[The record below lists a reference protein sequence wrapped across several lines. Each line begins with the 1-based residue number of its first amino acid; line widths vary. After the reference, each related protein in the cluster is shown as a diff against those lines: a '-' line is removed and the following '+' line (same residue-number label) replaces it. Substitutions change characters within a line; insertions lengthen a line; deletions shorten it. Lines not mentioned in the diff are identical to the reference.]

1 MTISQIITF
10 LAGSAWEW
18 TILDSIGL
26 FLDAIVYSLV
36 AYSYKLFLIMSQLNL
51 NIIYQM
57 AAPIVDRVKALIMV
71 FVLFKLAI
79 TLIGSLLEPEKF
91 EQTGGKILKNI
102 IIAVVLLVSY
112 DFIFELGNDLSMIA
126 LGTTDTS
133 AFQILDPPE
142 DTNGLVS
149 KLIFGSASGVDK
161 TKDFG
166 VYLAASTL
174 NIFLHDVEGGSVA
187 SNVYTQIINNSGT
200 SYNFNPI
207 KDTKGEIGRTVEYTY
222 PIISSIMGIYLIYSI
237 VQIAIQVGIRM
248 FKMMILQIVA
258 PIPICSIISDG
269 VKGKSFSAFMKLYFT
284 TLIQVAV
291 RVATMFLATAF
302 VGTFYNLIMSGSLTT
317 GETGM
322 TRFLV
327 VIIIIVAVYRF
338 VRELPK
344 FLQSLFPGMNFEANM
359 GGFGNTLRTI
369 GNVGA
374 GVGGFALGGAA
385 GLATGG
391 GFFQGALGGATSA
404 YRGEGIRGQLQNAQN
419 AQARGETYK
428 DIGFGN
434 AMLNSL
440 GAPLGIT
447 AARQSREKD
456 AINQE
461 QQKIAA
467 AEKEKNRLN
476 QEKAKINQDKNRLS
490 QEKAGLGQRKAGLNK
505 LIDNA
510 RNDLASG
517 TKNYGSLGN
526 HTGVTSSQDLF
537 NRAVSNDA
545 EIAKYRAIMNRSS
558 TNDSERQKAQ
568 IKIYQREEDLRKEAE
583 KEYSAALDASS
594 QAANGRDISAINSD
608 IAAIDKDMDNK
619 DTEMAARDADIAAR
633 DADIA
638 TQDSLID
645 AANANIETHEGRLKQ
660 AGGSTK

>member
-79 TLIGSLLEPEKF
+79 TLIGSLLEPEKL

-102 IIAVVLLVSY
+102 VVAVILLVSY

-467 AEKEKNRLN
+467 AEKEKERLN
-476 QEKAKINQDKNRLS
+476 QDKDR
-490 QEKAGLGQRKAGLNK
+490 LNK
-505 LIDNA
+505 LAENA
-510 RNDLASG
+510 RRDVQNNNTNFGARFGSY
-517 TKNYGSLGN
+517 KNI
-526 HTGVTSSQDLF
+526 SSSEDLF
-537 NRAVSNDA
+537 NRVVSNDSV
-545 EIAKYRAIMNRSS
+545 IAQQRAILGSATSS
-558 TNDSERQKAQ
+558 QSEKDTASQVLRQRTEMFRQ
-568 IKIYQREEDLRKEAE
+568 QTEAA
-583 KEYSAALDASS
+583 YNAALDT
-594 QAANGRDISAINSD
+594 AATNNGMSMNDINTGINT
-608 IAAIDKDMDNK
+608 AN
-619 DTEMAARDADIAAR
+619 
-633 DADIA
+633 ADIA
-638 TQDSLID
+638 TQDTLID
-645 AANANIETHEGRLKQ
+645 TANANIKTHEDRLKQ

>member
-79 TLIGSLLEPEKF
+79 TLIGSLLEPEKL

-102 IIAVVLLVSY
+102 VVAVILLVSY

-419 AQARGETYK
+419 AQARGETYR

-467 AEKEKNRLN
+467 AEKEKERLN
-476 QEKAKINQDKNRLS
+476 QDKDR
-490 QEKAGLGQRKAGLNK
+490 LNK
-505 LIDNA
+505 LAENA
-510 RNDLASG
+510 RRDVQNNNTSFGARFGSY
-517 TKNYGSLGN
+517 KNI
-526 HTGVTSSQDLF
+526 SSSEDLF
-537 NRAVSNDA
+537 NRVVSNDSV
-545 EIAKYRAIMNRSS
+545 IAQQRAILGSATSS
-558 TNDSERQKAQ
+558 QSEKDTASQVLRQRTEMFRQQTETA
-568 IKIYQREEDLRKEAE
+568 YN
-583 KEYSAALDASS
+583 AALDT
-594 QAANGRDISAINSD
+594 AATNNGMSMNDINTGINT
-608 IAAIDKDMDNK
+608 AN
-619 DTEMAARDADIAAR
+619 
-633 DADIA
+633 ADIA
-638 TQDSLID
+638 TQDTLID
-645 AANANIETHEGRLKQ
+645 TANANIKTHEDRLKQ

>member
-79 TLIGSLLEPEKF
+79 TLIGSLLEPEKL

-102 IIAVVLLVSY
+102 VVAVILLVSY

-434 AMLNSL
+434 AMLNNL

-461 QQKIAA
+461 QQKITA
-467 AEKEKNRLN
+467 AEKEKERLN
-476 QEKAKINQDKNRLS
+476 QDKDR
-490 QEKAGLGQRKAGLNK
+490 LNK
-505 LIDNA
+505 LAENA
-510 RNDLASG
+510 RRDVQNNNTNFGARFGSY
-517 TKNYGSLGN
+517 KNI
-526 HTGVTSSQDLF
+526 SSSEDLF
-537 NRAVSNDA
+537 NRVVSNDSV
-545 EIAKYRAIMNRSS
+545 IAQQRAILGSATSSQSEKDSASQVLRSR
-558 TNDSERQKAQ
+558 TEMFRQQ
-568 IKIYQREEDLRKEAE
+568 TEAA
-583 KEYSAALDASS
+583 YNAALDT
-594 QAANGRDISAINSD
+594 AATNNGMSMNDINTGINT
-608 IAAIDKDMDNK
+608 AN
-619 DTEMAARDADIAAR
+619 
-633 DADIA
+633 ADIA
-638 TQDSLID
+638 TQDTLID
-645 AANANIETHEGRLKQ
+645 TANANIKTHEDRLKQ

>member
-79 TLIGSLLEPEKF
+79 TLIGSLLEPEKL

-102 IIAVVLLVSY
+102 VVAVILLVSY

-369 GNVGA
+369 GNIGA

-419 AQARGETYK
+419 AQARGETYR

-447 AARQSREKD
+447 AARQSRQKD

-467 AEKEKNRLN
+467 AEKEKERLN
-476 QEKAKINQDKNRLS
+476 QDKDR
-490 QEKAGLGQRKAGLNK
+490 LNK
-505 LIDNA
+505 LAENA
-510 RNDLASG
+510 RRDVQNNNTDFGAIFGSY
-517 TKNYGSLGN
+517 KNI
-526 HTGVTSSQDLF
+526 SSSEDLF
-537 NRAVSNDA
+537 NRVVSNDSV
-545 EIAKYRAIMNRSS
+545 IAQQRAILGSATSS
-558 TNDSERQKAQ
+558 QSEKDSASQELRARTEMFRQQ
-568 IKIYQREEDLRKEAE
+568 TEAA
-583 KEYSAALDASS
+583 YNAALDT
-594 QAANGRDISAINSD
+594 AATNNGMSMNDINTGIN
-608 IAAIDKDMDNK
+608 AA
-619 DTEMAARDADIAAR
+619 

-638 TQDSLID
+638 TQDTLINT
-645 AANANIETHEGRLKQ
+645 ANANIKTHEDRLKQ

>member
-79 TLIGSLLEPEKF
+79 TLIGSLLEPEKL

-102 IIAVVLLVSY
+102 VVAVILLVSY

-434 AMLNSL
+434 AMLNNL

-461 QQKIAA
+461 QQKITA
-467 AEKEKNRLN
+467 AEKEKERLN
-476 QEKAKINQDKNRLS
+476 QDKDR
-490 QEKAGLGQRKAGLNK
+490 LNK
-505 LIDNA
+505 LAENA
-510 RNDLASG
+510 RRDVQNNNTNFGARFGSY
-517 TKNYGSLGN
+517 KNI
-526 HTGVTSSQDLF
+526 SSSEDLF
-537 NRAVSNDA
+537 NRVVSNDSV
-545 EIAKYRAIMNRSS
+545 IAQQRAILGSATSS
-558 TNDSERQKAQ
+558 QSEKDTASQVLRQRTEMFRQ
-568 IKIYQREEDLRKEAE
+568 QTEAA
-583 KEYSAALDASS
+583 YNAALDT
-594 QAANGRDISAINSD
+594 AATNNGMSMNDINTGINT
-608 IAAIDKDMDNK
+608 AN
-619 DTEMAARDADIAAR
+619 
-633 DADIA
+633 ADIA
-638 TQDSLID
+638 TQDTLID
-645 AANANIETHEGRLKQ
+645 TANANIKTHEDRLKQ

>member
-79 TLIGSLLEPEKF
+79 TLIGSLLEPEKL

-102 IIAVVLLVSY
+102 VVAVILLVSY

-369 GNVGA
+369 GNIGA

-404 YRGEGIRGQLQNAQN
+404 YRGEGIRGQLQNVQN
-419 AQARGETYK
+419 AQARGETYR

-461 QQKIAA
+461 KD
-467 AEKEKNRLN
+467 R
-476 QEKAKINQDKNRLS
+476 
-490 QEKAGLGQRKAGLNK
+490 LNK
-505 LIDNA
+505 LAESA
-510 RNDLASG
+510 RRDVQNNNTNFGRFGNYRNISSSEDL
-517 TKNYGSLGN
+517 Y
-526 HTGVTSSQDLF
+526 
-537 NRAVSNDA
+537 NRVASNDSIVA
-545 EIAKYRAIMNRSS
+545 Q
-558 TNDSERQKAQ
+558 QKAILNSTTASQ
-568 IKIYQREEDLRKEAE
+568 VDRD
-583 KEYSAALDASS
+583 SAALALRSRTDQLRQYAEAEYNTALDK
-594 QAANGRDISAINSD
+594 AATNNGMSINDINTGINTADS
-608 IAAIDKDMDNK
+608 
-619 DTEMAARDADIAAR
+619 DIAAR

>member
-79 TLIGSLLEPEKF
+79 TLIGSLLEPEKL

-102 IIAVVLLVSY
+102 VVAVILLVSY

-404 YRGEGIRGQLQNAQN
+404 YRGEGIRGQLQNVQN

-467 AEKEKNRLN
+467 AEKEKERLN
-476 QEKAKINQDKNRLS
+476 QDKDR
-490 QEKAGLGQRKAGLNK
+490 LNK
-505 LIDNA
+505 LAENA
-510 RNDLASG
+510 RRDVQNNNTSFGARFGSY
-517 TKNYGSLGN
+517 KNI
-526 HTGVTSSQDLF
+526 SSSEDLF
-537 NRAVSNDA
+537 NRVVSNDSV
-545 EIAKYRAIMNRSS
+545 IAQQRAILGSATSS
-558 TNDSERQKAQ
+558 QSEKDTASQVLRQRTEMFRQ
-568 IKIYQREEDLRKEAE
+568 QTEAA
-583 KEYSAALDASS
+583 YNAALDT
-594 QAANGRDISAINSD
+594 AATNNGMSMNDINTGINT
-608 IAAIDKDMDNK
+608 AN
-619 DTEMAARDADIAAR
+619 
-633 DADIA
+633 ADIA
-638 TQDSLID
+638 TQDTLID
-645 AANANIETHEGRLKQ
+645 TANANIKTHEDRLKQ

>member
-1 MTISQIITF
+1 MTIPQIITF

-79 TLIGSLLEPEKF
+79 TLIGSLLEPEKL

-102 IIAVVLLVSY
+102 VVAVILLVSY

-467 AEKEKNRLN
+467 AEKEKERLN
-476 QEKAKINQDKNRLS
+476 QDKDR
-490 QEKAGLGQRKAGLNK
+490 LNK
-505 LIDNA
+505 LAENA
-510 RNDLASG
+510 RRDVQNNNTSFGARFGSY
-517 TKNYGSLGN
+517 KNI
-526 HTGVTSSQDLF
+526 SSSEDLF
-537 NRAVSNDA
+537 NRVVSNDSV
-545 EIAKYRAIMNRSS
+545 IAQQRAILGSATSS
-558 TNDSERQKAQ
+558 QSEKDTASQVLRQRTEMFRQ
-568 IKIYQREEDLRKEAE
+568 QTEAA
-583 KEYSAALDASS
+583 YNAALDT
-594 QAANGRDISAINSD
+594 AATNNGMSMNDINTGINT
-608 IAAIDKDMDNK
+608 AN
-619 DTEMAARDADIAAR
+619 
-633 DADIA
+633 ADIA
-638 TQDSLID
+638 TQDTLID
-645 AANANIETHEGRLKQ
+645 TANANIKTHEDRLKQ

>member
-79 TLIGSLLEPEKF
+79 TLIGSLLEPEKL

-102 IIAVVLLVSY
+102 VVAVILLVSY

-269 VKGKSFSAFMKLYFT
+269 VKGKSFSVFMKLYFT

-344 FLQSLFPGMNFEANM
+344 FLQSLFPAMNFEANM

-461 QQKIAA
+461 QQKITA
-467 AEKEKNRLN
+467 AEKEKERLN
-476 QEKAKINQDKNRLS
+476 QDKDR
-490 QEKAGLGQRKAGLNK
+490 LNK
-505 LIDNA
+505 LAENA
-510 RNDLASG
+510 RRDVQNNNTSFGARFGSY
-517 TKNYGSLGN
+517 KNI
-526 HTGVTSSQDLF
+526 SSSEDLF
-537 NRAVSNDA
+537 NRVVSNDSV
-545 EIAKYRAIMNRSS
+545 IAQQRAILGSATSS
-558 TNDSERQKAQ
+558 QSEKDTASQVLRQRTEMFRQQTETA
-568 IKIYQREEDLRKEAE
+568 YN
-583 KEYSAALDASS
+583 AALDT
-594 QAANGRDISAINSD
+594 AATNNGMSMNDINTGINT
-608 IAAIDKDMDNK
+608 AN
-619 DTEMAARDADIAAR
+619 
-633 DADIA
+633 ADIA
-638 TQDSLID
+638 TQDTLID
-645 AANANIETHEGRLKQ
+645 TANANIKTHEDRLKQ

>member
-79 TLIGSLLEPEKF
+79 TLIGSLLEPEKL
-91 EQTGGKILKNI
+91 EQTGGRILKNI
-102 IIAVVLLVSY
+102 IVAVIFLVSY

-126 LGTTDTS
+126 LGTTDTN

-149 KLIFGSASGVDK
+149 KLIFGSSSGVDK

-187 SNVYTQIINNSGT
+187 SNVYTQIINNSAT

-269 VKGKSFSAFMKLYFT
+269 VKGKSFSAFIKLYFT
-284 TLIQVAV
+284 TLIQVVV
-291 RVATMFLATAF
+291 RIAAMFLATAL

-317 GETGM
+317 GESGM

-338 VRELPK
+338 VRELPN
-344 FLQSLFPGMNFEANM
+344 FLQSIFPGMNYESNM

-369 GNVGA
+369 GGVGA
-374 GVGGFALGGAA
+374 GVGGFALGGVA

-404 YRGEGIRGQLQNAQN
+404 YRGEGIRGQLQNVQN
-419 AQARGETYK
+419 AQARGETYR

-434 AMLNSL
+434 AMLNNL

-447 AARQSREKD
+447 AARQSRERN

-461 QQKIAA
+461 QQNIAN
-467 AEKEKNRLN
+467 AEKEKER
-476 QEKAKINQDKNRLS
+476 
-490 QEKAGLGQRKAGLNK
+490 LNK
-505 LIDNA
+505 LVDNA
-510 RNDLASG
+510 REEIASKSTNFG
-517 TKNYGSLGN
+517 AFGN
-526 HTGVTSSQDLF
+526 HANVTSSEDLF
-537 NRAVSNDA
+537 NRVSSTDAIVAQNRAILNNASSTQAEKSAAASALSTRLDNLREDTEIWYNDA
-545 EIAKYRAIMNRSS
+545 MDKTSVMTSNS
-558 TNDSERQKAQ
+558 TNMNAV
-568 IKIYQREEDLRKEAE
+568 
-583 KEYSAALDASS
+583 
-594 QAANGRDISAINSD
+594 N
-608 IAAIDKDMDNK
+608 
-619 DTEMAARDADIAAR
+619 ADIR
-633 DADIA
+633 
-638 TQDSLID
+638 TQDTKID
-645 AANANIETHEGRLKQ
+645 TANANIKTHEDRLKK
-660 AGGSTK
+660 AGGST

>member
-79 TLIGSLLEPEKF
+79 TLIGSLLEPEKL

-102 IIAVVLLVSY
+102 VVAVILLVSY

-467 AEKEKNRLN
+467 AEKEKERLN
-476 QEKAKINQDKNRLS
+476 QDKDR
-490 QEKAGLGQRKAGLNK
+490 LNK
-505 LIDNA
+505 LAENA
-510 RNDLASG
+510 RRDVQNNNTSFGARFGSY
-517 TKNYGSLGN
+517 KNI
-526 HTGVTSSQDLF
+526 SSSEDLF
-537 NRAVSNDA
+537 NRVVSNDSV
-545 EIAKYRAIMNRSS
+545 IAQQRAILGSATSS
-558 TNDSERQKAQ
+558 QSEKDTASQVLRQRTEMFRQ
-568 IKIYQREEDLRKEAE
+568 QTEAA
-583 KEYSAALDASS
+583 YNAALDT
-594 QAANGRDISAINSD
+594 AATNNGMSMNDINTGINT
-608 IAAIDKDMDNK
+608 AN
-619 DTEMAARDADIAAR
+619 
-633 DADIA
+633 ADIA
-638 TQDSLID
+638 TQDTLID
-645 AANANIETHEGRLKQ
+645 TANANIKTHEDRLKQ

>member
-79 TLIGSLLEPEKF
+79 TLIGSLLEPEKL

-102 IIAVVLLVSY
+102 VVAVILLVSY

-467 AEKEKNRLN
+467 AEKEKERLN
-476 QEKAKINQDKNRLS
+476 QDKDR
-490 QEKAGLGQRKAGLNK
+490 LNK
-505 LIDNA
+505 LAENA
-510 RNDLASG
+510 RRDVQNNNTSFGARFGSY
-517 TKNYGSLGN
+517 KNI
-526 HTGVTSSQDLF
+526 SSSEDLF
-537 NRAVSNDA
+537 NRVVSNDSV
-545 EIAKYRAIMNRSS
+545 IAQQRAILGSATSS
-558 TNDSERQKAQ
+558 QSEKDTASQVLRQRTEMFRQQTETA
-568 IKIYQREEDLRKEAE
+568 YN
-583 KEYSAALDASS
+583 AALDT
-594 QAANGRDISAINSD
+594 AATNNGMSMNDINTGINT
-608 IAAIDKDMDNK
+608 AN
-619 DTEMAARDADIAAR
+619 
-633 DADIA
+633 ADIA
-638 TQDSLID
+638 TQDTLINT
-645 AANANIETHEGRLKQ
+645 ANANIKTHEDRLKQ

>member
-79 TLIGSLLEPEKF
+79 TLIGSLLEPEKL

-102 IIAVVLLVSY
+102 VVAVILLVSY

-344 FLQSLFPGMNFEANM
+344 FLQSLFPAMNFEANM

-467 AEKEKNRLN
+467 AEKEKERLN
-476 QEKAKINQDKNRLS
+476 QDKDR
-490 QEKAGLGQRKAGLNK
+490 LNK
-505 LIDNA
+505 LAENA
-510 RNDLASG
+510 RRDVQNNNTNFGARFGSY
-517 TKNYGSLGN
+517 KNI
-526 HTGVTSSQDLF
+526 SSSEDLF
-537 NRAVSNDA
+537 NRVVSNDSV
-545 EIAKYRAIMNRSS
+545 IAQQRAILGSATSS
-558 TNDSERQKAQ
+558 QSEKDTASQVLRQRTEMFRQQTETA
-568 IKIYQREEDLRKEAE
+568 YN
-583 KEYSAALDASS
+583 AALDT
-594 QAANGRDISAINSD
+594 AATNNGMSMNDINTGINT
-608 IAAIDKDMDNK
+608 AN
-619 DTEMAARDADIAAR
+619 
-633 DADIA
+633 ADIA
-638 TQDSLID
+638 TQDTLID
-645 AANANIETHEGRLKQ
+645 TANANIKTHEDRLKQ

>member
-71 FVLFKLAI
+71 FILFKLAI
-79 TLIGSLLEPEKF
+79 TLIGSLLEPEKL

-102 IIAVVLLVSY
+102 VVAVILLVSY

-467 AEKEKNRLN
+467 AEKEKERLN
-476 QEKAKINQDKNRLS
+476 QDKDR
-490 QEKAGLGQRKAGLNK
+490 LNK
-505 LIDNA
+505 LAENA
-510 RNDLASG
+510 RRDVQNNNTNFGARFGSY
-517 TKNYGSLGN
+517 KNI
-526 HTGVTSSQDLF
+526 SSSEDLF
-537 NRAVSNDA
+537 NRVVSNDSV
-545 EIAKYRAIMNRSS
+545 IAQQRAILGSATSSQSEKDSASQVLRSR
-558 TNDSERQKAQ
+558 TEMFRQQ
-568 IKIYQREEDLRKEAE
+568 TEAE
-583 KEYSAALDASS
+583 YNAALDT
-594 QAANGRDISAINSD
+594 AATNNGMSMNDINTGINT
-608 IAAIDKDMDNK
+608 AN
-619 DTEMAARDADIAAR
+619 
-633 DADIA
+633 ADIA
-638 TQDSLID
+638 TQDTLID
-645 AANANIETHEGRLKQ
+645 TANANIKTHEDRLKQ

>member
-79 TLIGSLLEPEKF
+79 TLIGSLLEPEKL

-102 IIAVVLLVSY
+102 VVAVILLVSY

-467 AEKEKNRLN
+467 AEKEKERLN
-476 QEKAKINQDKNRLS
+476 QDKDR
-490 QEKAGLGQRKAGLNK
+490 LNK
-505 LIDNA
+505 LAENA
-510 RNDLASG
+510 RRDVQNNNTNFGARFGSY
-517 TKNYGSLGN
+517 KNI
-526 HTGVTSSQDLF
+526 SSSEDLF
-537 NRAVSNDA
+537 NRVVSNDSV
-545 EIAKYRAIMNRSS
+545 IAQQRAILGSATSS
-558 TNDSERQKAQ
+558 QSEKDTASQVLRQRTEMFRQ
-568 IKIYQREEDLRKEAE
+568 QTEAA
-583 KEYSAALDASS
+583 YNAALDT
-594 QAANGRDISAINSD
+594 AATNNGMSMNDINTGIN
-608 IAAIDKDMDNK
+608 AA
-619 DTEMAARDADIAAR
+619 DAN
-633 DADIA
+633 IA
-638 TQDSLID
+638 TQDTLID
-645 AANANIETHEGRLKQ
+645 TANANIKTHEDRLKQ

>member
-79 TLIGSLLEPEKF
+79 TLIGSLLEPEKL

-102 IIAVVLLVSY
+102 VVAVILLVSY

-344 FLQSLFPGMNFEANM
+344 FLQSLFPAMNFEANM

-404 YRGEGIRGQLQNAQN
+404 YRGEGIRGQLQNVQN

-467 AEKEKNRLN
+467 AEKEKERLN
-476 QEKAKINQDKNRLS
+476 QDKDR
-490 QEKAGLGQRKAGLNK
+490 LNK
-505 LIDNA
+505 LAENA
-510 RNDLASG
+510 RRDVQNNNTSFGARFGSY
-517 TKNYGSLGN
+517 KNI
-526 HTGVTSSQDLF
+526 SSSEDLF
-537 NRAVSNDA
+537 NRVVSNDSV
-545 EIAKYRAIMNRSS
+545 IAQQRAILGSATSS
-558 TNDSERQKAQ
+558 QSEKDTASQVLRQRTEMFRQ
-568 IKIYQREEDLRKEAE
+568 QTEAA
-583 KEYSAALDASS
+583 YNAALDT
-594 QAANGRDISAINSD
+594 AATNNGMSMNDINTGINT
-608 IAAIDKDMDNK
+608 AN
-619 DTEMAARDADIAAR
+619 
-633 DADIA
+633 ADIA
-638 TQDSLID
+638 TQDTLID
-645 AANANIETHEGRLKQ
+645 TANANIKTHEDRLKQ

>member
-79 TLIGSLLEPEKF
+79 TLIGSLLEPEKL

-102 IIAVVLLVSY
+102 VVAVILLVSY

-461 QQKIAA
+461 QQKITA
-467 AEKEKNRLN
+467 AEKEKERLN
-476 QEKAKINQDKNRLS
+476 QDKDR
-490 QEKAGLGQRKAGLNK
+490 LNK
-505 LIDNA
+505 LAENA
-510 RNDLASG
+510 RRDVQNNNTNFGARFGSY
-517 TKNYGSLGN
+517 KNI
-526 HTGVTSSQDLF
+526 SSSEDLF
-537 NRAVSNDA
+537 NRVVSNDSV
-545 EIAKYRAIMNRSS
+545 IAQQRAILGSATSS
-558 TNDSERQKAQ
+558 QSEKDTASQVLRQRTEMFRQ
-568 IKIYQREEDLRKEAE
+568 QTEAA
-583 KEYSAALDASS
+583 YNAALDT
-594 QAANGRDISAINSD
+594 AATNNGMSMNDINTGINT
-608 IAAIDKDMDNK
+608 AN
-619 DTEMAARDADIAAR
+619 
-633 DADIA
+633 ADIA
-638 TQDSLID
+638 TQDTLID
-645 AANANIETHEGRLKQ
+645 TANANIKTHEDRLKQ

>member
-79 TLIGSLLEPEKF
+79 TLIGSLLEPEKL

-102 IIAVVLLVSY
+102 VVAVILLVSY

-461 QQKIAA
+461 QQKITA
-467 AEKEKNRLN
+467 AEKEKERLN
-476 QEKAKINQDKNRLS
+476 QDKDR
-490 QEKAGLGQRKAGLNK
+490 LNK
-505 LIDNA
+505 LAENA
-510 RNDLASG
+510 RRDVQNNNTNFGARFGSY
-517 TKNYGSLGN
+517 KNI
-526 HTGVTSSQDLF
+526 SSSEDLF
-537 NRAVSNDA
+537 NRVVSNDSV
-545 EIAKYRAIMNRSS
+545 IAQQRAILGSATSS
-558 TNDSERQKAQ
+558 QSEKDTASQVLRQRTEMFRQQTETA
-568 IKIYQREEDLRKEAE
+568 YN
-583 KEYSAALDASS
+583 AALDT
-594 QAANGRDISAINSD
+594 AATNNGMSMNDINTGINT
-608 IAAIDKDMDNK
+608 AN
-619 DTEMAARDADIAAR
+619 
-633 DADIA
+633 ADIA
-638 TQDSLID
+638 TQDTLID
-645 AANANIETHEGRLKQ
+645 TANANIKTHEDRLKQ

>member
-79 TLIGSLLEPEKF
+79 TLIGSLLEPEKL

-102 IIAVVLLVSY
+102 VVAVILLVSY

-467 AEKEKNRLN
+467 AEKEKERLN
-476 QEKAKINQDKNRLS
+476 QDKDR
-490 QEKAGLGQRKAGLNK
+490 LNK
-505 LIDNA
+505 LAENA
-510 RNDLASG
+510 RRDVQNNNTNFGARFGSY
-517 TKNYGSLGN
+517 KNI
-526 HTGVTSSQDLF
+526 SSSEDLF
-537 NRAVSNDA
+537 NRVVSNDSV
-545 EIAKYRAIMNRSS
+545 IAQQRAILGSATSSQSEKDSASQVLRSR
-558 TNDSERQKAQ
+558 TEMFRQQ
-568 IKIYQREEDLRKEAE
+568 TEAA
-583 KEYSAALDASS
+583 YNAALDT
-594 QAANGRDISAINSD
+594 AATNNGMSMNDINTGINT
-608 IAAIDKDMDNK
+608 AN
-619 DTEMAARDADIAAR
+619 
-633 DADIA
+633 ADIA
-638 TQDSLID
+638 TQDTLID
-645 AANANIETHEGRLKQ
+645 TANANIKTHEDRLKQ

>member
-10 LAGSAWEW
+10 LAGSGWEW

-26 FLDAIVYSLV
+26 FIDAIVYSLV

-51 NIIYQM
+51 NIVYQM

-79 TLIGSLLEPEKF
+79 TLIGSLLNPEKL
-91 EQTGGKILKNI
+91 EQTGSAVLKNI
-102 IIAVVLLVSY
+102 IVAVILLVSY
-112 DFIFELGNDLSMIA
+112 DFIFELGNDLSMMA

-133 AFQILDPPE
+133 AYQILDPPE
-142 DTNGLVS
+142 DSNGLVS
-149 KLIFGSASGVDK
+149 KLIFGSSSGVDK

-174 NIFLHDVEGGSVA
+174 NIFLHDVEGSSVA

-200 SYNFNPI
+200 SYNFNSI
-207 KDTKGEIGRTVEYTY
+207 KDTKSEIGRTVEYTY

-248 FKMMILQIVA
+248 FKMMILQIIA

-269 VKGKSFSAFMKLYFT
+269 VKGKSFSSFIKLYFT

-302 VGTFYNLIMSGSLTT
+302 ISTFYNLVMSGSLTT

-322 TRFLV
+322 TRFLI
-327 VIIIIVAVYRF
+327 VIIIIVAIYRF
-338 VRELPK
+338 VRELPN
-344 FLQSLFPGMNFEANM
+344 FLKSIFPGMNFEANM

-369 GNVGA
+369 GNVGM

-391 GFFQGALGGATSA
+391 GFFQGAIGGATSG
-404 YRGEGIRGQLQNAQN
+404 YRGEGVRGQLQNVQN
-419 AQARGETYK
+419 AQARGEQYR

-434 AMLNSL
+434 AMLNNL

-447 AARQSREKD
+447 AARQSRERE

-461 QQKIAA
+461 KQNIAN
-467 AEKEKNRLN
+467 AEKEKERLN
-476 QEKAKINQDKNRLS
+476 KMAE
-490 QEKAGLGQRKAGLNK
+490 
-505 LIDNA
+505 NA
-510 RNDLASG
+510 RNEIRGQTTNFGAL
-517 TKNYGSLGN
+517 GS
-526 HTGVTSSQDLF
+526 HTNVTSSEDLYNRVAQTDAIVAQ
-537 NRAVSNDA
+537 NRAILNSSTSTQAQKSTAAANLSTRLDNLRDDA
-545 EIAKYRAIMNRSS
+545 ETWYNNAIDNTTVMTGSGETIKNVN
-558 TNDSERQKAQ
+558 TQIQAQ
-568 IKIYQREEDLRKEAE
+568 ET
-583 KEYSAALDASS
+583 
-594 QAANGRDISAINSD
+594 AIN
-608 IAAIDKDMDNK
+608 
-619 DTEMAARDADIAAR
+619 T
-633 DADIA
+633 
-638 TQDSLID
+638 
-645 AANANIETHEGRLKQ
+645 ANTNIKNHEQRLKQ

>member
-79 TLIGSLLEPEKF
+79 TLIGSLLEPEKL

-102 IIAVVLLVSY
+102 VVAVILLVSY

-467 AEKEKNRLN
+467 AEKEKERLN
-476 QEKAKINQDKNRLS
+476 QDKDR
-490 QEKAGLGQRKAGLNK
+490 LNK
-505 LIDNA
+505 LAENA
-510 RNDLASG
+510 RRDVQNNNTSFGARFGSY
-517 TKNYGSLGN
+517 KNI
-526 HTGVTSSQDLF
+526 SSSEDLF
-537 NRAVSNDA
+537 NRVVSNDSV
-545 EIAKYRAIMNRSS
+545 IAQQRAILGSATSSQSEKDSASQVLRSR
-558 TNDSERQKAQ
+558 TEMFRQQ
-568 IKIYQREEDLRKEAE
+568 TEAA
-583 KEYSAALDASS
+583 YNAALDT
-594 QAANGRDISAINSD
+594 AATNNGMSMNDINTGINT
-608 IAAIDKDMDNK
+608 AN
-619 DTEMAARDADIAAR
+619 
-633 DADIA
+633 ADIA
-638 TQDSLID
+638 TQDTLID
-645 AANANIETHEGRLKQ
+645 TANANIKTHEDRLKQ

>member
-79 TLIGSLLEPEKF
+79 TLIGSLLEPEKL

-102 IIAVVLLVSY
+102 VVAVILLVSY

-344 FLQSLFPGMNFEANM
+344 FLQSLFPAMNFEANM

-447 AARQSREKD
+447 AARQSHEKD

-467 AEKEKNRLN
+467 AEKEKERLN
-476 QEKAKINQDKNRLS
+476 QDKDR
-490 QEKAGLGQRKAGLNK
+490 LNK
-505 LIDNA
+505 LAENA
-510 RNDLASG
+510 RRDVQNNNTSFGARFGSY
-517 TKNYGSLGN
+517 KNI
-526 HTGVTSSQDLF
+526 SSSEDLF
-537 NRAVSNDA
+537 NRVVSNDSV
-545 EIAKYRAIMNRSS
+545 IAQQRAILGSATSSQSEKDSASQVLRSR
-558 TNDSERQKAQ
+558 TEMFRQQ
-568 IKIYQREEDLRKEAE
+568 TEAA
-583 KEYSAALDASS
+583 YNAALDT
-594 QAANGRDISAINSD
+594 AATNNGMSMNDINTGINT
-608 IAAIDKDMDNK
+608 AN
-619 DTEMAARDADIAAR
+619 
-633 DADIA
+633 ADIA
-638 TQDSLID
+638 TQDTLID
-645 AANANIETHEGRLKQ
+645 TANANIKTHEDRLKQ

>member
-79 TLIGSLLEPEKF
+79 TLIGSLLEPEKL

-102 IIAVVLLVSY
+102 VVAVILLVSY

-419 AQARGETYK
+419 AQARGETYR

-461 QQKIAA
+461 QQKITA
-467 AEKEKNRLN
+467 AEKEKERLN
-476 QEKAKINQDKNRLS
+476 QDKDR
-490 QEKAGLGQRKAGLNK
+490 LNK
-505 LIDNA
+505 LAENA
-510 RNDLASG
+510 RRDVQNNNTNFGARFGSY
-517 TKNYGSLGN
+517 KNI
-526 HTGVTSSQDLF
+526 SSSEDLF
-537 NRAVSNDA
+537 NRVVSNDSV
-545 EIAKYRAIMNRSS
+545 IAQQRAILGSATSSQSEKDSASQVLRSR
-558 TNDSERQKAQ
+558 TEMFRQQ
-568 IKIYQREEDLRKEAE
+568 TEAA
-583 KEYSAALDASS
+583 YNAALDT
-594 QAANGRDISAINSD
+594 AATNNGMSMNDINTGIN
-608 IAAIDKDMDNK
+608 AA
-619 DTEMAARDADIAAR
+619 DAN
-633 DADIA
+633 IA
-638 TQDSLID
+638 TQDTLID
-645 AANANIETHEGRLKQ
+645 TANANIKTHEDRLKQ

>member
-447 AARQSREKD
+447 AARQSKERN

-461 QQKIAA
+461 KQNIAN
-467 AEKEKNRLN
+467 AEKEKER
-476 QEKAKINQDKNRLS
+476 
-490 QEKAGLGQRKAGLNK
+490 LNK
-505 LIDNA
+505 LADNA
-510 RNDLASG
+510 RKEIASKNTGFGRFGSYRNISSAEDLYNKAVANDSYIAQQKAILNSA
-517 TKNYGSLGN
+517 
-526 HTGVTSSQDLF
+526 TSSQ
-537 NRAVSNDA
+537 
-545 EIAKYRAIMNRSS
+545 
-558 TNDSERQKAQ
+558 SEKT
-568 IKIYQREEDLRKEAE
+568 
-583 KEYSAALDASS
+583 SAALALRSRTETFRQQTEIEYNKAMDATATMSKGGP
-594 QAANGRDISAINSD
+594 NGTNITINDVNAGISAQD
-608 IAAIDKDMDNK
+608 ALIDK
-619 DTEMAARDADIAAR
+619 
-633 DADIA
+633 
-638 TQDSLID
+638 
-645 AANANIETHEGRLKQ
+645 ANTNIKTHEDRLKQ

>member
-79 TLIGSLLEPEKF
+79 TLIGSLLEPEKL

-102 IIAVVLLVSY
+102 VVAVILLVSY

-344 FLQSLFPGMNFEANM
+344 FLQSLFPAMNFEANM

-461 QQKIAA
+461 QQKITA
-467 AEKEKNRLN
+467 AEKEKERLN
-476 QEKAKINQDKNRLS
+476 QDKDR
-490 QEKAGLGQRKAGLNK
+490 LNK
-505 LIDNA
+505 LAENA
-510 RNDLASG
+510 RRDVQNNNTNFGARFGSY
-517 TKNYGSLGN
+517 KNI
-526 HTGVTSSQDLF
+526 SSSEDLF
-537 NRAVSNDA
+537 NRVVSNDSV
-545 EIAKYRAIMNRSS
+545 IAQQRAILGSATSS
-558 TNDSERQKAQ
+558 QSEKDTASQVLRQRTEMFRQQTETA
-568 IKIYQREEDLRKEAE
+568 YN
-583 KEYSAALDASS
+583 AALDT
-594 QAANGRDISAINSD
+594 AATNNGMSMNDINTGINT
-608 IAAIDKDMDNK
+608 AN
-619 DTEMAARDADIAAR
+619 
-633 DADIA
+633 ADIA
-638 TQDSLID
+638 TQDTLID
-645 AANANIETHEGRLKQ
+645 TANANIKTHEDRLKQ

>member
-79 TLIGSLLEPEKF
+79 TLIGSLLEPEKL

-102 IIAVVLLVSY
+102 VVAVILLVSY

-467 AEKEKNRLN
+467 AEKEKERLN
-476 QEKAKINQDKNRLS
+476 QDKDR
-490 QEKAGLGQRKAGLNK
+490 LNK
-505 LIDNA
+505 LAENA
-510 RNDLASG
+510 RRDVQNNNTSFGARFGSY
-517 TKNYGSLGN
+517 KNI
-526 HTGVTSSQDLF
+526 SSSEDLF
-537 NRAVSNDA
+537 NRVVSNDSV
-545 EIAKYRAIMNRSS
+545 IAQQRAILGSATSS
-558 TNDSERQKAQ
+558 QSEKDTASQVLRQRTEMFRQQTETA
-568 IKIYQREEDLRKEAE
+568 YN
-583 KEYSAALDASS
+583 AALDT
-594 QAANGRDISAINSD
+594 AATNNGMSMNDINTGINT
-608 IAAIDKDMDNK
+608 AN
-619 DTEMAARDADIAAR
+619 
-633 DADIA
+633 ADIA
-638 TQDSLID
+638 TQDTLID
-645 AANANIETHEGRLKQ
+645 TANANIKTHEDRLKQ

>member
-79 TLIGSLLEPEKF
+79 TLIGSLLEPEKL

-102 IIAVVLLVSY
+102 VVAVILLVSY

-467 AEKEKNRLN
+467 AEKEKERLN
-476 QEKAKINQDKNRLS
+476 QDKDR
-490 QEKAGLGQRKAGLNK
+490 LNK
-505 LIDNA
+505 LAENA
-510 RNDLASG
+510 RRDVQNNNTNFGARFGSY
-517 TKNYGSLGN
+517 KNI
-526 HTGVTSSQDLF
+526 SSSEDLF
-537 NRAVSNDA
+537 NRVVSNDSV
-545 EIAKYRAIMNRSS
+545 IAQQRAILGSATSS
-558 TNDSERQKAQ
+558 QSEKDTASQVLRQRTEMFRQQTETA
-568 IKIYQREEDLRKEAE
+568 YN
-583 KEYSAALDASS
+583 AALDT
-594 QAANGRDISAINSD
+594 AATNNGMSMNDINTGINT
-608 IAAIDKDMDNK
+608 AN
-619 DTEMAARDADIAAR
+619 
-633 DADIA
+633 ADIA
-638 TQDSLID
+638 TQDTLID
-645 AANANIETHEGRLKQ
+645 TANANIKTHEDRLKQ

>member
-79 TLIGSLLEPEKF
+79 TLIGSLLEPEKL

-102 IIAVVLLVSY
+102 VVAVILLVSY

-207 KDTKGEIGRTVEYTY
+207 KDTKVEIGRTVEYTY

-404 YRGEGIRGQLQNAQN
+404 YRGEGIRGQLQNVQN

-476 QEKAKINQDKNRLS
+476 QDKTRLN
-490 QEKAGLGQRKAGLNK
+490 QEKDRLNK
-505 LIDNA
+505 LAESA
-510 RNDLASG
+510 RRDVQNNNTNFGRFGNYRNISSSEDL
-517 TKNYGSLGN
+517 Y
-526 HTGVTSSQDLF
+526 
-537 NRAVSNDA
+537 NRVASNDSIVA
-545 EIAKYRAIMNRSS
+545 Q
-558 TNDSERQKAQ
+558 QKAILNSTTASQ
-568 IKIYQREEDLRKEAE
+568 VDRD
-583 KEYSAALDASS
+583 SAALALRSRTDQLRQYAEAEYNTALDK
-594 QAANGRDISAINSD
+594 AATNNGMSINDINTGINTADS
-608 IAAIDKDMDNK
+608 
-619 DTEMAARDADIAAR
+619 DIAAR

>member
-1 MTISQIITF
+1 
-10 LAGSAWEW
+10 
-18 TILDSIGL
+18 
-26 FLDAIVYSLV
+26 
-36 AYSYKLFLIMSQLNL
+36 
-51 NIIYQM
+51 
-57 AAPIVDRVKALIMV
+57 
-71 FVLFKLAI
+71 
-79 TLIGSLLEPEKF
+79 
-91 EQTGGKILKNI
+91 
-102 IIAVVLLVSY
+102 
-112 DFIFELGNDLSMIA
+112 MIA

-467 AEKEKNRLN
+467 AEKEKERLN
-476 QEKAKINQDKNRLS
+476 QDKDR
-490 QEKAGLGQRKAGLNK
+490 LNK
-505 LIDNA
+505 LAENA
-510 RNDLASG
+510 RRDVQNNNTSFGARFGSY
-517 TKNYGSLGN
+517 KNI
-526 HTGVTSSQDLF
+526 SSSEDLF
-537 NRAVSNDA
+537 NRVVSNDSV
-545 EIAKYRAIMNRSS
+545 IAQQRAILGSATSS
-558 TNDSERQKAQ
+558 QSEKDTASQVLRQRTEMFRQ
-568 IKIYQREEDLRKEAE
+568 QTEAA
-583 KEYSAALDASS
+583 YNAALDT
-594 QAANGRDISAINSD
+594 AATNNGMSMNDINTGINT
-608 IAAIDKDMDNK
+608 AN
-619 DTEMAARDADIAAR
+619 
-633 DADIA
+633 ADIA
-638 TQDSLID
+638 TQDTLID
-645 AANANIETHEGRLKQ
+645 TANANIKTHEDRLKQ

>member
-79 TLIGSLLEPEKF
+79 TLIGSLLEPEKL

-102 IIAVVLLVSY
+102 VVAVILLVSY

-461 QQKIAA
+461 QQKITA
-467 AEKEKNRLN
+467 AEKEKERLN
-476 QEKAKINQDKNRLS
+476 QDKDR
-490 QEKAGLGQRKAGLNK
+490 LNK
-505 LIDNA
+505 LAENA
-510 RNDLASG
+510 RRDVQNNNTNFGARFGSY
-517 TKNYGSLGN
+517 KNI
-526 HTGVTSSQDLF
+526 SSSEDLF
-537 NRAVSNDA
+537 NRVVSNDSV
-545 EIAKYRAIMNRSS
+545 IAQQRAILGSATSSQSEKDSASQVLRSR
-558 TNDSERQKAQ
+558 TEMFRQQ
-568 IKIYQREEDLRKEAE
+568 TEAA
-583 KEYSAALDASS
+583 YNAALDT
-594 QAANGRDISAINSD
+594 AATNNGMSMNDINTGINT
-608 IAAIDKDMDNK
+608 AN
-619 DTEMAARDADIAAR
+619 
-633 DADIA
+633 ADIA
-638 TQDSLID
+638 TQDTLID
-645 AANANIETHEGRLKQ
+645 TANANIKTHEDRLKQ

>member
-79 TLIGSLLEPEKF
+79 TLIGSLLEPEKL

-102 IIAVVLLVSY
+102 VVAVILLVSY

-467 AEKEKNRLN
+467 AEKEKERLN
-476 QEKAKINQDKNRLS
+476 QDKDR
-490 QEKAGLGQRKAGLNK
+490 LNK
-505 LIDNA
+505 LAENA
-510 RNDLASG
+510 RRDVQNNNTNFGARFGSY
-517 TKNYGSLGN
+517 KNI
-526 HTGVTSSQDLF
+526 SSSEDLF
-537 NRAVSNDA
+537 NRVVSNDSV
-545 EIAKYRAIMNRSS
+545 IAQQRAILGSATSSQSEKDSASQVLRSR
-558 TNDSERQKAQ
+558 TEMFRQQ
-568 IKIYQREEDLRKEAE
+568 TEAA
-583 KEYSAALDASS
+583 YNAALDT
-594 QAANGRDISAINSD
+594 AATNNGMSMNDINTGINT
-608 IAAIDKDMDNK
+608 AN
-619 DTEMAARDADIAAR
+619 ADIAA
-633 DADIA
+633 
-638 TQDSLID
+638 QDTLID
-645 AANANIETHEGRLKQ
+645 TANANIKTHEDRLKQ

>member
-1 MTISQIITF
+1 MTISEIITF

-79 TLIGSLLEPEKF
+79 TLIGSLLEPEKL

-102 IIAVVLLVSY
+102 VVAVILLVSY

-456 AINQE
+456 AISQE
-461 QQKIAA
+461 KQNIAN
-467 AEKEKNRLN
+467 AEKEKER
-476 QEKAKINQDKNRLS
+476 
-490 QEKAGLGQRKAGLNK
+490 LNK
-505 LIDNA
+505 LADNA
-510 RNDLASG
+510 RKEIASRSTNFG
-517 TKNYGSLGN
+517 AFGN
-526 HTGVTSSQDLF
+526 HTNVTSSEDLF
-537 NRAVSNDA
+537 NRVSSTDA
-545 EIAKYRAIMNRSS
+545 IVAQNRAILNNASS
-558 TNDSERQKAQ
+558 TQ
-568 IKIYQREEDLRKEAE
+568 AE
-583 KEYSAALDASS
+583 KSAAARALSTRLD
-594 QAANGRDISAINSD
+594 NLREDTEIWYNN
-608 IAAIDKDMDNK
+608 AIDRTSTMTSNS
-619 DTEMAARDADIAAR
+619 TNMNAVNADIR
-633 DADIA
+633 
-638 TQDSLID
+638 TQDARINT
-645 AANANIETHEGRLKQ
+645 ANANIKTHEDRLKQ

>member
-79 TLIGSLLEPEKF
+79 TLIGSLLEPEKL

-102 IIAVVLLVSY
+102 VVAVILLVSY

-461 QQKIAA
+461 QQKITA
-467 AEKEKNRLN
+467 AEKEKERLN
-476 QEKAKINQDKNRLS
+476 QDKDR
-490 QEKAGLGQRKAGLNK
+490 LNK
-505 LIDNA
+505 LAENA
-510 RNDLASG
+510 RRDVQNNNTSFGARFGSY
-517 TKNYGSLGN
+517 KNI
-526 HTGVTSSQDLF
+526 SSSEDLF
-537 NRAVSNDA
+537 NRVVSNDSV
-545 EIAKYRAIMNRSS
+545 IAQQRAILGSATSS
-558 TNDSERQKAQ
+558 QSEKDTASQVLRQRTEMFRQ
-568 IKIYQREEDLRKEAE
+568 QTEAA
-583 KEYSAALDASS
+583 YNAALDT
-594 QAANGRDISAINSD
+594 AATNNGMSMNDINTGINT
-608 IAAIDKDMDNK
+608 AN
-619 DTEMAARDADIAAR
+619 
-633 DADIA
+633 ADIA
-638 TQDSLID
+638 TQDTLID
-645 AANANIETHEGRLKQ
+645 TANANIKTHEDRLKQ

>member
-79 TLIGSLLEPEKF
+79 TLIGSLLEPEKL

-102 IIAVVLLVSY
+102 VVAVILLVSY

-344 FLQSLFPGMNFEANM
+344 FLQSLFPTMNFEANM

-461 QQKIAA
+461 QQKITA
-467 AEKEKNRLN
+467 AEKEKERLN
-476 QEKAKINQDKNRLS
+476 QDKDR
-490 QEKAGLGQRKAGLNK
+490 LNK
-505 LIDNA
+505 LAENA
-510 RNDLASG
+510 RRDVQNNNTNFGARFGSY
-517 TKNYGSLGN
+517 KNI
-526 HTGVTSSQDLF
+526 SSSEDLF
-537 NRAVSNDA
+537 NRVVSNDSV
-545 EIAKYRAIMNRSS
+545 IAQQRAILGSATSS
-558 TNDSERQKAQ
+558 QSEKDTASQVLRQRTEMFRQQTETA
-568 IKIYQREEDLRKEAE
+568 YN
-583 KEYSAALDASS
+583 AALDT
-594 QAANGRDISAINSD
+594 AATNNGMSMNDINTGINT
-608 IAAIDKDMDNK
+608 AN
-619 DTEMAARDADIAAR
+619 
-633 DADIA
+633 ADIA
-638 TQDSLID
+638 TQDTLID
-645 AANANIETHEGRLKQ
+645 TANANIKTHEDRLKQ

>member
-79 TLIGSLLEPEKF
+79 TLIGSLLEPEKL

-102 IIAVVLLVSY
+102 VVAVILLVSY

-344 FLQSLFPGMNFEANM
+344 FLQSLFPAMNFEANM

-447 AARQSREKD
+447 AARQSHEKD

-467 AEKEKNRLN
+467 AEKEKERLN
-476 QEKAKINQDKNRLS
+476 QDKDR
-490 QEKAGLGQRKAGLNK
+490 LNK
-505 LIDNA
+505 LAENA
-510 RNDLASG
+510 RRDVQNNNTSFGARFGSY
-517 TKNYGSLGN
+517 KNI
-526 HTGVTSSQDLF
+526 SSSEDLF
-537 NRAVSNDA
+537 NRVVSNDSV
-545 EIAKYRAIMNRSS
+545 IAQQRAILGSATSS
-558 TNDSERQKAQ
+558 QSEKDTASQVLRQRTEMFRQQTETA
-568 IKIYQREEDLRKEAE
+568 YN
-583 KEYSAALDASS
+583 AALDT
-594 QAANGRDISAINSD
+594 AATNNGMSMNDINTGINT
-608 IAAIDKDMDNK
+608 AN
-619 DTEMAARDADIAAR
+619 
-633 DADIA
+633 ADIA
-638 TQDSLID
+638 TQDTLID
-645 AANANIETHEGRLKQ
+645 TANANIKTHEDRLKQ